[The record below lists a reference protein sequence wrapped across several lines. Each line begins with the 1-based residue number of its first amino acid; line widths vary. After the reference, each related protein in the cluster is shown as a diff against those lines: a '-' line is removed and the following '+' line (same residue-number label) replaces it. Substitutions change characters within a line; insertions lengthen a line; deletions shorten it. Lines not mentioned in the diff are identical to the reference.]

1 MPAILSARATIDT
14 DAVPD
19 NSSGSM
25 RNLLITLVVLVSF
38 CIILGGA
45 LYVVRRLRNS
55 RKQAA
60 TLPSY
65 DSVTRSNSNNRGS
78 RLTIQTNRDS
88 TFVYSEKH
96 GLINGS
102 SPVAMSPDNVPEIR
116 ITFPDEDDKDGRRI
130 SGRVVVVQVGEAGVG
145 FVRPLVE
152 SDGPPSYQQR
162 PAEQFDTVDI
172 EKIGGLKEIR

>member
-1 MPAILSARATIDT
+1 MPAILAARST
-14 DAVPD
+14 DAAEPT
-19 NSSGSM
+19 NTTAM
-25 RNLLITLVVLVSF
+25 TKLLIALVVLVSS
-38 CIILGGA
+38 CIMLGGA
-45 LYVVRRLRNS
+45 LYIVRRLRNS
-55 RKQAA
+55 RKQESN
-60 TLPSY
+60 LPSY
-65 DSVTRSNSNNRGS
+65 DSVTRSNSNRGS

-152 SDGPPSYQQR
+152 TDGPPSYQNNR
-162 PAEQFDTVDI
+162 PEDRFDTVDI